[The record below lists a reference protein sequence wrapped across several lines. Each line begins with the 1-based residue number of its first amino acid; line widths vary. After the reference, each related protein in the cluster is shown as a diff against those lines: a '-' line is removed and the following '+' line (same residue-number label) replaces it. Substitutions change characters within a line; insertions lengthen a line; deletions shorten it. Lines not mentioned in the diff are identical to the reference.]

1 MADTG
6 SPYTFTDGQGAR
18 LVVDGQMEM
27 VYVYCAGVGST
38 GVDLPTGEDAAEF
51 ARAVLASAGDTGH
64 RVISE
69 ASLDEMIDAFAKA
82 AAKDMRNRSYEAAY
96 NAPGTP
102 YTPTEAIRALP
113 LLPDTEDT
121 TEAQDQPT
129 SESDAARMLSEIR
142 ARSEQYREQFEGL
155 GYAPDVPLLRAQID
169 QGRDDREAL
178 LDMVDHL
185 REKHSEALNL
195 AMERGERM
203 VRAEAKL
210 RHGKPSVHGATPEG
224 ITPCGEGHAD
234 VTVDALISDI
244 TCVECLRAIAV
255 DKGQQA
261 VELRNERDD
270 ARELLAATIPQ
281 PNHADTPAGR
291 AVADWGNQAVIEGA
305 LSDAQARRDA
315 AVAEGAERS
324 MSTWVGHLERR
335 VEFLELAD
343 RERRQSGGAPRA
355 QVAGGYAEA

>member
-51 ARAVLASAGDTGH
+51 ARAFLAAAGDTGH

-121 TEAQDQPT
+121 R
-129 SESDAARMLSEIR
+129 AA
-142 ARSEQYREQFEGL
+142 
-155 GYAPDVPLLRAQID
+155 D
-169 QGRDDREAL
+169 
-178 LDMVDHL
+178 
-185 REKHSEALNL
+185 
-195 AMERGERM
+195 
-203 VRAEAKL
+203 
-210 RHGKPSVHGATPEG
+210 VHGATPER

-234 VTVDALISDI
+234 VTVDALISEV

-255 DKGQQA
+255 DKGQQ
-261 VELRNERDD
+261 VSEVRRERDD

-281 PNHADTPAGR
+281 PNYADTEAGR